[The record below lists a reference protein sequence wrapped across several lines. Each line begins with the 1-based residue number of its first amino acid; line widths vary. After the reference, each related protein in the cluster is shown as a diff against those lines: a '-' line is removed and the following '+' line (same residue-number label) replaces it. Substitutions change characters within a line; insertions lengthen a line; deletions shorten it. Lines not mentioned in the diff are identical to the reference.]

1 MKKFS
6 IQRTTGNTIKL
17 QTIIWNKRINK
28 KLLHLVDCFVVIG
41 VAAVSSSYIPE
52 FICLIL
58 FVNHGYG
65 GGTLFLKTRNWLI
78 SLKIHRFYSVVIAN
92 VWMFVKY
99 KIMES
104 SWSMFLVLLGFAGF
118 CCVLL
123 CLFVGWLQWW
133 FLQKYLSTSIWAS
146 ITNSFTRKEIG
157 LCVLVCVCLCVCFE
171 LEINYNNFGIICK
184 FVCLNA
190 KRLP

>member
-78 SLKIHRFYSVVIAN
+78 SLKIHWFYSVVIAN
-92 VWMFVKY
+92 VWTFVKY

-123 CLFVGWLQWW
+123 CFVVSLCWL
-133 FLQKYLSTSIWAS
+133 TSMVIS
-146 ITNSFTRKEIG
+146 PEIFVDFDLG
-157 LCVLVCVCLCVCFE
+157 LNHKQFHSKRDRLVCVGLCL
-171 LEINYNNFGIICK
+171 
-184 FVCLNA
+184 FVCVFWAWN
-190 KRLP
+190 